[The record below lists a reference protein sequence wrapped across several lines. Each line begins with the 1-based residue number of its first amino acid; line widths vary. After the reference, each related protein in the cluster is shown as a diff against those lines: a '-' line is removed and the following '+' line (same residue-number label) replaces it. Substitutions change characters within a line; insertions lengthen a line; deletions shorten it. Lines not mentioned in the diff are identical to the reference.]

1 MIQASFNNEILWLT
15 EDGWNNL
22 KDLLKEGDKI
32 EILEVDQSG
41 VDLKGVKMKKSIEDI
56 AVELEGRE
64 YYSTVAWG
72 YIVEAVAQAVSDLGT
87 RDVDKIDKYI
97 RAELI

>member
-32 EILEVDQSG
+32 EILGVEDDQ
-41 VDLKGVKMKKSIEDI
+41 
-56 AVELEGRE
+56 
-64 YYSTVAWG
+64 
-72 YIVEAVAQAVSDLGT
+72 Q
-87 RDVDKIDKYI
+87 
-97 RAELI
+97 

>member
-32 EILEVDQSG
+32 EILEIKD
-41 VDLKGVKMKKSIEDI
+41 E
-56 AVELEGRE
+56 
-64 YYSTVAWG
+64 
-72 YIVEAVAQAVSDLGT
+72 
-87 RDVDKIDKYI
+87 
-97 RAELI
+97 